1 MCPGVPFHKICIL
14 NPLFA
19 SDYLLI
25 RHPTPDKPSQM
36 IEALFPPLGDH
47 DKTCEKELN
56 RAVSG
61 NAESWSRSISLFVRI
76 IRRIEAG

>member
-14 NPLFA
+14 NPLSA

-25 RHPTPDKPSQM
+25 RQPTPDKPSQM

-47 DKTCEKELN
+47 DKTCEKEL
-56 RAVSG
+56 
-61 NAESWSRSISLFVRI
+61 I
-76 IRRIEAG
+76 